1 MIVSTKGR
9 YALRVMIDLAEHRSE
24 KYVPLKEVAARQEIS
39 EKYLENILKVLVQ
52 NGFLEGLRGKGGG
65 YRLTREP
72 DQYTVGEILT
82 LTEGSLAPV
91 SCLVQGAAPCRRM
104 SSCRTYE
111 MWKGLDDLI
120 EDYFGK
126 ITRQRLRYLKDEQKK
141 IPAIGRD
148 FLMCRSDQETT
159 APLVSVLVTASIRAT
174 MVQ

>member
-65 YRLTREP
+65 YRLTRA
-72 DQYTVGEILT
+72 
-82 LTEGSLAPV
+82 EGSLAPV
-91 SCLVQGAAPCRRM
+91 SCLAQGAAPCRRM
-104 SSCRTYE
+104 SSCRTYD

-126 ITRQRLRYLKDEQKK
+126 ITLADLAAPDEAGNDYV
-141 IPAIGRD
+141 I
-148 FLMCRSDQETT
+148 
-159 APLVSVLVTASIRAT
+159 
-174 MVQ
+174 